1 LQFSQVALKIS
12 LSLGL
17 VLLLPWP
24 AQAFKARCAIPIQHK
39 ASKSGSSRPTL
50 RLEASP
56 TSKPLSPQA
65 AFAQK
70 HGSNLATC
78 KLHLGPAKLGGQA
91 GVLINTIDPK
101 QNKVSIFCQGMALRH
116 CVVRFTQPMEKS
128 TAWSKALITKTIIK
142 RDLFAYSISS
152 EGPGGLL
159 IVLFGPDIA
168 AYQHLAP
175 ALNSDPAQ

>member
-1 LQFSQVALKIS
+1 
-12 LSLGL
+12 
-17 VLLLPWP
+17 VLLLPRA

-39 ASKSGSSRPTL
+39 ASKSGSSRPAI

-56 TSKPLSPQA
+56 ISKPRSPQA

-70 HGSNLATC
+70 HGSSLATC
-78 KLHLGPAKLGGQA
+78 KLQLGPAKLGGQA
-91 GVLINTIDPK
+91 GVLITTIDPK
-101 QNKVSIFCQGMALRH
+101 QNKASIFCPGMGSKH

-142 RDLFAYSISS
+142 RDQFAYRISS
-152 EGPGGLL
+152 EDPGGLL

-175 ALNSDPAQ
+175 VFTSDPAQ